1 MMDNYDI
8 ELTPQ
13 YLNMCTYQYKCGMYP
28 TFDMISEWCNIN
40 HIADII
46 PTTAQSEIINK
57 LSEFVPMPIITNY
70 FLEVLGY
77 RNVLLP
83 LSKRYPDLQTITN
96 RLRYMWL
103 THDIINRNKFMRL
116 IDILTDANN
125 ISPLYNKRT
134 KWTSDETTTP
144 NLTDTTNTTKSTDTD
159 STDTITKNLSDSKTG
174 TDTTKNTGTVTTDE
188 DVDTTKTETHSGGD
202 STDTTSNNTTV
213 NGVTSDDQT
222 TTFNDDRKEVQNGS
236 VGESTTYGEHI
247 NNVDSTTT
255 TNTRTDNTTEQTTYN
270 TTNRHTGT
278 DTHVIDGTE
287 STTGQSIVKKTGTTA
302 TDAAGERFE
311 SDMSLNDMLDRENV
325 ITTIL
330 DRYFA
335 SVAHELALYTLEKI
349 W

>member
-1 MMDNYDI
+1 
-8 ELTPQ
+8 
-13 YLNMCTYQYKCGMYP
+13 MYP

-46 PTTAQSEIINK
+46 PSSAQSEIINK

-77 RNVLLP
+77 RNVFLP

-103 THDIINRNKFMRL
+103 THDIINRNKFMRM

-125 ISPLYNKRT
+125 VSPLYNKRT

-144 NLTDTTNTTKSTDTD
+144 NLTDTTNTTKSIDTD
-159 STDTITKNLSDSKTG
+159 STDTITKNLSDIKTG
-174 TDTTKNTGTVTTDE
+174 TDTIKNTGTVTIE
-188 DVDTTKTETHSGGD
+188 ENVDSTKSEIHSGGD
-202 STDTTSNNTTV
+202 NTDTTSNNTTV
-213 NGVTSDDQT
+213 NGVTTDDQT
-222 TTFNDDRKEVQNGS
+222 SIFNNDNKEVQNRS

-247 NNVDSTTT
+247 NNVDNTST
-255 TNTRTDNTTEQTTYN
+255 TNTRTDNTSEQTTFN

-278 DTHVIDGTE
+278 DTHAIDSTE

-311 SDMSLNDMLDRENV
+311 SDMSLNDMLDRENA